1 MFVDLQMMT
10 WYKLVAG
17 NSGKKYF
24 MFDGVI
30 FVKKSIGNYF
40 KVIVSW
46 KEPIEITFQQK
57 KNHETCLSNRLINF
71 LFFSISLLVT
81 MIFVMKIV
89 LGYEVQKCALRSQ

>member
-57 KNHETCLSNRLINF
+57 ETMKPVCL
-71 LFFSISLLVT
+71 T
-81 MIFVMKIV
+81 D
-89 LGYEVQKCALRSQ
+89 

>member
-1 MFVDLQMMT
+1 MPTNFFPWNDHVGDQPWLNMFVDLQMMT

-57 KNHETCLSNRLINF
+57 KTMKPVCL
-71 LFFSISLLVT
+71 T
-81 MIFVMKIV
+81 D
-89 LGYEVQKCALRSQ
+89 